1 MKKCFF
7 CKSDIPKGEKNCPNC
22 GRKSISR
29 NWLILIIV
37 VAVIILVGIFSDTD
51 GDSSDKSDFKS
62 QSKSKSTITEK
73 KKTVK
78 TYTLNEPVTINE
90 SSGSYT
96 LTITG
101 ITETADRNQFSDVVA
116 NRVIIISYSYENTSY
131 ENGLYISSVN
141 FKVYDKDNN
150 LLQTYPVLLKYPQE
164 ISVGRKT
171 DATMAYAL
179 NNDQN
184 YVELEYYDNVFN
196 SKYDSKFKIE
206 W

>member
-1 MKKCFF
+1 ME
-7 CKSDIPKGEKNCPNC
+7 IHQI
-22 GRKSISR
+22 RV
-29 NWLILIIV
+29 ILN
-37 VAVIILVGIFSDTD
+37 LNP
-51 GDSSDKSDFKS
+51 
-62 QSKSKSTITEK
+62 TITEK

-78 TYTLNEPVTINE
+78 TYTLNGPVTINK

-206 W
+206 WWYKMSLFSKLFKCQVKNELPVVNSKENEIEKVIPAVELSGAEKIK

>member
-1 MKKCFF
+1 ME
-7 CKSDIPKGEKNCPNC
+7 IH
-22 GRKSISR
+22 
-29 NWLILIIV
+29 LIR
-37 VAVIILVGIFSDTD
+37 VILNLNP
-51 GDSSDKSDFKS
+51 
-62 QSKSKSTITEK
+62 TITEK

-78 TYTLNEPVTINE
+78 TYTLNEPVTINK

-96 LTITG
+96 LTITE

-116 NRVIIISYSYENTSY
+116 NRVIIEGYIYTSIIILYYTLINKYNYSYENTSY

-196 SKYDSKFKIE
+196 SKYDSKFKI
-206 W
+206 

>member
-1 MKKCFF
+1 MFLKEKCHGGEHMVMIRETMK
-7 CKSDIPKGEKNCPNC
+7 
-22 GRKSISR
+22 
-29 NWLILIIV
+29 
-37 VAVIILVGIFSDTD
+37 
-51 GDSSDKSDFKS
+51 
-62 QSKSKSTITEK
+62 Q
-73 KKTVK
+73 
-78 TYTLNEPVTINE
+78 LNLELN
-90 SSGSYT
+90 
-96 LTITG
+96 
-101 ITETADRNQFSDVVA
+101 
-116 NRVIIISYSYENTSY
+116 IIISYSYENTSY